1 MINIFIVRH
10 ALSEANKINC
20 FSGRSDVPLSDEG
33 KIQAKKLAEYFLSN
47 YKINKLYSSG
57 LSRTNG
63 TILPISEKTG
73 LTILAKPEFIEIDVG
88 RWEGV
93 NYYKVI
99 EEYPAEMKIWRENIG
114 MVHCPEGESMAEVY
128 KRAELGLKKIAR
140 EAKEEDSI
148 LISTHGGV
156 IRCIQSIVKNV
167 PLEKMYTINWVNNAS
182 LSQITYENG
191 IFTPIFFGK
200 DDYLQ

>member
-20 FSGRSDVPLSDEG
+20 FSGRRDVPLSEEG
-33 KIQAKKLAEYFLSN
+33 KFQAEKLADYFLSH
-47 YKINKLYSSG
+47 YKVNKLYSSG
-57 LSRTNG
+57 LSRTND
-63 TILPISEKTG
+63 TILPISKKNDLPIVAE
-73 LTILAKPEFIEIDVG
+73 PDFIEIDVG
-88 RWEGV
+88 IWEGV

-99 EEYPAEMKIWRENIG
+99 EDYPAEMKVWRENIG
-114 MVHCPEGESMAEVY
+114 MVHCPKGESMSEVY
-128 KRAELGLKKIAR
+128 KRAELGLNKIAR
-140 EAKEEDSI
+140 AAKDGDSI
-148 LISTHGGV
+148 LIATHGGV

-167 PLEKMYTINWVNNAS
+167 TIEKMYTINWVNNAS

-191 IFTPIFFGK
+191 KFTPVFFSK

>member
-10 ALSEANKINC
+10 ALSEANKINS
-20 FSGRSDVPLSDEG
+20 FSGRRDVPLSEEG
-33 KIQAKKLAEYFLSN
+33 RIQAQKLAEYFLSA
-47 YKINKLYSSG
+47 YKVNKLYSSG
-57 LSRTNG
+57 LSRTND
-63 TILPISEKTG
+63 TILPISQKTG
-73 LTILAKPEFIEIDVG
+73 LPIVAEPEFIEIDVG
-88 RWEGV
+88 LWEGV

-99 EEYPAEMKIWRENIG
+99 EEYPAEMKVWRENIG
-114 MVHCPEGESMAEVY
+114 MVKCPEGESMSEVY
-128 KRAELGLKKIAR
+128 KRAEIGLNKIAKA
-140 EAKEEDSI
+140 AKDGDSI
-148 LISTHGGV
+148 LIATHGGV

-191 IFTPIFFGK
+191 KFTPVFFGK